1 MWFFPCGNN
10 RPRRLLRSFVN
21 QLQLVSK
28 VKS

>member
-1 MWFFPCGNN
+1 MW
-10 RPRRLLRSFVN
+10 PRRLLRSFVN